1 MARMGGGRDP
11 DMHESIEGWAQVGMV
26 PWPWLATSAASRLG
40 VEGLRGFESFEAGFL
55 FFLDHC

>member
-11 DMHESIEGWAQVGMV
+11 DMHESSEGWAQVGMV

-40 VEGLRGFESFEAGFL
+40 VEGLRGFEEDAPG
-55 FFLDHC
+55 